1 MNRKTLETML
11 KKRRPVIERLEGA
24 TIPDIFA
31 IYEHL
36 GDCPWHLQVFSEV
49 ASTNTLLKQMAAE
62 GAAAGTVLIADRQT
76 AGRGRLGR
84 TFLSP
89 GGVGVYLSALIR
101 PNCAP
106 TELMHLTCAVAVAMC
121 DAVENAF
128 GFRPGIKWTNDLV
141 VGSKK
146 LGGILTELGLDP
158 KTGMVD
164 YAVLGIG
171 INCGQTESDFDESI
185 RSMATSVRMVT
196 GQNASRERLIA
207 GMVKAL
213 EAMDKALLTSP
224 AAILE
229 RYRADCI
236 TLGQDVSILRGDE
249 VRHGRALDIDAEGGL
264 IVRYDSGE
272 TGTVTSG
279 EVSVRGI
286 YGYI

>member
-1 MNRKTLETML
+1 MKDIMKNPVFL
-11 KKRRPVIERLEGA
+11 KKLAKLERSDGSTL
-24 TIPDIFA
+24 PDIREIFG
-31 IYEHL
+31 HL
-36 GDCPWHLQVFSEV
+36 GDCPWHLQVYSEV
-49 ASTNTLLKQMAAE
+49 GSTNTLLKQMAAE

-84 TFLSP
+84 SFLSP

-106 TELMHLTCAVAVAMC
+106 TALMHLTCAVAVAMC

-141 VGSKK
+141 VGNRK

-158 KTGMVD
+158 KTGKVD
-164 YAVLGIG
+164 HAVLGIG
-171 INCGQTESDFDESI
+171 INCGQIETDFDESI

-196 GQNASRERLIA
+196 GREASRERLIA

-249 VRHGRALDIDAEGGL
+249 VRHARALDIDAEGGL

-279 EVSVRGI
+279 EVSVRGL

>member
-1 MNRKTLETML
+1 MKDIMKNPVFL
-11 KKRRPVIERLEGA
+11 KKLAKLERSDGA
-24 TIPDIFA
+24 TLPDIREIFD
-31 IYEHL
+31 HL
-36 GDCPWHLQVFSEV
+36 GDCPWHLQVYSEV
-49 ASTNTLLKQMAAE
+49 GSTNTLLKQMAAE

-84 TFLSP
+84 SFLSP

-106 TELMHLTCAVAVAMC
+106 TALMHLTCAVAVAMC

-164 YAVLGIG
+164 HAILGIG
-171 INCGQTESDFDESI
+171 INCGQSESDFDESI
-185 RSMATSVRMVT
+185 RAMATSARMVL
-196 GQNASRERLIA
+196 GHPADRERLIA

-236 TLGQDVSILRGDE
+236 TLGREVSIVRGDE
-249 VRHGRALDIDAEGGL
+249 VRHATALDIDAEGGL
-264 IVRYDSGE
+264 IVRYDSGK

-279 EVSVRGI
+279 EVSVRGL

>member
-1 MNRKTLETML
+1 MS
-11 KKRRPVIERLEGA
+11 
-24 TIPDIFA
+24 IPDLNTIRA
-31 IYEHL
+31 RL
-36 GDCPWHLQVFSEV
+36 GDCPWNVQVFEEV
-49 ASTNTLLKQMAAE
+49 TSTNTLLKELARQ
-62 GAAAGTVLIADRQT
+62 GAPAGTVLVTDRQT

-84 TFLSP
+84 SFLSP

-106 TELMHLTCAVAVAMC
+106 TALMHLTCAVAVAMC

-141 VGSKK
+141 VNGRK

-164 YAVLGIG
+164 HAILGIG
-171 INCGQTESDFDESI
+171 INCGQIETDFDESI

-207 GMVKAL
+207 EMVKAL

-236 TLGQDVSILRGDE
+236 TLGQDVSIVRGDE
-249 VRHGRALDIDAEGGL
+249 IRHGRALDIDAEGGL

-279 EVSVRGI
+279 EVSVRGL
-286 YGYI
+286 YGYV

>member
-1 MNRKTLETML
+1 MQMMGMDIDKIMEQMACRLDTHGLDTNIIRQHLADTPWRVYLFSETQSTNTML
-11 KKRRPVIERLEGA
+11 KKMAQAGA
-24 TIPDIFA
+24 P
-31 IYEHL
+31 
-36 GDCPWHLQVFSEV
+36 
-49 ASTNTLLKQMAAE
+49 
-62 GAAAGTVLIADRQT
+62 AGIVVVADRQT
-76 AGRGRLGR
+76 GGRGRLGR

-106 TELMHLTCAVAVAMC
+106 TQLMHLTCAVAVAMC

-141 VGSKK
+141 AKDRK

-171 INCGQTESDFDESI
+171 INCGQTEADFDESI
-185 RSMATSVRMVT
+185 RSMATSARMIT
-196 GQNASRERLIA
+196 GQDADRNLLIA
-207 GMVKAL
+207 EMIKAL
-213 EAMDKALLTSP
+213 EIMYRDLLTSP
-224 AAILE
+224 DDLLA
-229 RYRADCI
+229 RYRRDCI

-249 VRHGRALDIDAEGGL
+249 VRHARALDIDAEGGL
-264 IVRYDSGE
+264 IVRYDNGE
-272 TGTVTSG
+272 VAAVTSG
-279 EVSVRGI
+279 EVSVRGL